1 MKSMRDSL
9 SRYFHDWAWDNAGD
23 LEWGFYRVSMD
34 EDSKVKVITDD
45 ADYDLSV
52 YFEV

>member
-1 MKSMRDSL
+1 
-9 SRYFHDWAWDNAGD
+9 
-23 LEWGFYRVSMD
+23 MD

-52 YFEV
+52 YFEVKESLAPDGISPRNLTTKAE